1 MNILSINSF
10 NFDLKASKR
19 NLMSSP
25 NNTSSYNLKL
35 AAPLESD
42 TVSFRAKAAPK
53 MLKSRTNGTNQ
64 LTARQVYEIC
74 EKKQGEIQN
83 FIKGLFS
90 KYLVTEAKPNNLIEY
105 VSGRAKKPG
114 SIVEKSCVLG
124 IQSKNDIL
132 HKMTDLNATKAVILD
147 ASRKNVHKTLDILLE
162 KIKEGLI
169 ILEEVEV
176 KRPIAAKNLKG
187 KDKFKYDY
195 AAPDKMEKFVEDAEA
210 AMGKKVN
217 FLEADYTKANYT
229 AIHFLLRLPGQDRV
243 FEFQLMGHNVAKF
256 KDLDDILF
264 KVLNNKN
271 VDEKY
276 QPIIDLLKPIS
287 LSNDEKDLY
296 KSIKIKKEIKKLLPE
311 ERAVLL
317 ERISLDN
324 DLINDADSPEF
335 VAKIKNMLKSKD
347 FSKEDLPLVL
357 ESQSGQEFMSEKEI
371 ADLEL
376 KVKRHKKFSEYRA
389 KAFLFQREKKY
400 TDKNSLEYFLPLS
413 EDLPAELDLNNLYKV
428 YQNCN
433 K

>member
-1 MNILSINSF
+1 
-10 NFDLKASKR
+10 
-19 NLMSSP
+19 
-25 NNTSSYNLKL
+25 
-35 AAPLESD
+35 
-42 TVSFRAKAAPK
+42 
-53 MLKSRTNGTNQ
+53 
-64 LTARQVYEIC
+64 
-74 EKKQGEIQN
+74 
-83 FIKGLFS
+83 
-90 KYLVTEAKPNNLIEY
+90 
-105 VSGRAKKPG
+105 
-114 SIVEKSCVLG
+114 
-124 IQSKNDIL
+124 
-132 HKMTDLNATKAVILD
+132 
-147 ASRKNVHKTLDILLE
+147 
-162 KIKEGLI
+162 
-169 ILEEVEV
+169 
-176 KRPIAAKNLKG
+176 
-187 KDKFKYDY
+187 
-195 AAPDKMEKFVEDAEA
+195 MEKFVEEAEA

-296 KSIKIKKEIKKLLPE
+296 KSIKIKKEIKKLLPDE
-311 ERAVLL
+311 QAVLL
-317 ERISLDN
+317 ERISLN
-324 DLINDADSPEF
+324 NNLINDADSPEY

-347 FSKEDLPLVL
+347 FSKEDLPLAL

-400 TDKNSLEYFLPLS
+400 IDKNSLEYFLPLS
-413 EDLPAELDLNNLYKV
+413 EDLPAELDLNNLYRV